1 MYNVFE
7 NLQLYLKHRRF
18 YGYIKTFFM
27 TVKEQKHIGSE
38 RKLST
43 KKIQSQSER
52 RVNFIQ
58 WEP

>member
-1 MYNVFE
+1 
-7 NLQLYLKHRRF
+7 
-18 YGYIKTFFM
+18 M
-27 TVKEQKHIGSE
+27 TVNEQKHIGSE